1 MATKNTALS
10 ALVLNV
16 AILKAIIEYLM
27 IRNGQLV

>member
-16 AILKAIIEYLM
+16 AILKAIIENLM
-27 IRNGQLV
+27 VRKVQLV